1 MWPWRKKKQAQKA
14 RISPYWEITT
24 RATGG
29 PGSPWSWVA
38 LKFEQDEFGD
48 CRWTNRLDSET
59 STTGDRPTEE
69 EATAAAKLAIRDE
82 EYRLASRRVH
92 FVTPIEDPEG

>member
-1 MWPWRKKKQAQKA
+1 VWPWSKKKQPPRA

-24 RATGG
+24 QATGG
-29 PGSPWSWVA
+29 PGSAWSWVA
-38 LKFEQDEFGD
+38 LKYEQDEFGGY
-48 CRWTNRLDSET
+48 RWTNRLDSET
-59 STTGDRPTEE
+59 SATGDRPTEE

-82 EYRLASRRVH
+82 EFRLSSRRVH